1 MANNQHSTSVN
12 ATGKATELSAKTAIF
27 DAREY
32 RHALGCFPTG
42 VAIITTIDAQ
52 GKASGLTCNSFSS
65 VSLDPPLVLW
75 SLRKQSSSIDIYKNT
90 KAFAINV
97 LAGDQG
103 ELSGRFATSSIPDK
117 FEGIDFETGYA
128 GVPLINDCVA
138 RFHCRMHQQH
148 DAGDHIIFIGRV
160 ERFERV
166 REDDPLVFCKGAY
179 MMVTQSLRELAARG
193 TIGPAK
199 LLEARRLVYLGMVR
213 LACTNADDDDFK
225 AIERTLQEMQGHIDA
240 GNMLQRAR
248 LAIQFFDQIATAAH
262 NEVIAVVAQSLTT
275 LLQLSVKEYHK
286 SDRVGNLY
294 RPELDPLRWQIL
306 SALKK
311 RDRTT
316 VEHVVS
322 DYLDFVSNAKLNAPL
337 PV

>member
-1 MANNQHSTSVN
+1 MSASESTSTNLQGVPE
-12 ATGKATELSAKTAIF
+12 AQVAVTSQF
-27 DAREY
+27 DNKEF

-42 VAIITTIDAQ
+42 VAIITTLDEQ
-52 GKASGLTCNSFSS
+52 GKECGLTCNSFSS

-75 SLRKQSSSIDIYKNT
+75 SLRKKSSSIDAFRNT
-90 KAFAINV
+90 GAFAINV

-103 ELSGRFATSSIPDK
+103 ALSGRFATSAIADK
-117 FEGIDFETGYA
+117 FEGIEFERGYA

-138 RFHCRMHQQH
+138 RFHCSMHQQH
-148 DAGDHIIFIGRV
+148 DAGDHVIFIGRV

-199 LLEARRLVYLGMVR
+199 LLEARRLVYIGMVR
-213 LACTNADDDDFK
+213 LACTNAANEDFV
-225 AIERTLQEMQGHIDA
+225 AIETTLLQMQTQIEA

-248 LAIQFFDQIATAAH
+248 LAIRFFDQIAAAAH

-275 LLQLSVKEYHK
+275 LLQLSVNEYHK
-286 SDRVGNLY
+286 SDMVGTLY

-306 SALKK
+306 AALKE
-311 RDRTT
+311 RDKAT
-316 VEHVVS
+316 VEHAVS
-322 DYLDFVSNAKLNAPL
+322 DYLAYVSQAKLNAPL

>member
-1 MANNQHSTSVN
+1 MNAYESTSK
-12 ATGKATELSAKTAIF
+12 ARTGTPGALPEQVTHF
-27 DAREY
+27 DHKEF

-42 VAIITTIDAQ
+42 VAIISTLDEQ
-52 GKASGLTCNSFSS
+52 GKACGLTCNSFSS

-75 SLRKQSSSIDIYKNT
+75 SLRKKSSSIDVFRNT
-90 KAFAINV
+90 GAFAINV

-103 ELSGRFATSSIPDK
+103 ALSGRFATSAITDK
-117 FEGIDFETGYA
+117 FEGMTFSSGHA

-138 RFHCRMHQQH
+138 RFHCSMHQQH

-199 LLEARRLVYLGMVR
+199 LLEARRLVYIGMAR
-213 LACTNADDDDFK
+213 LACTNAANEDFA
-225 AIERTLQEMQGHIDA
+225 AIELTLQQMQDQIDA

-248 LAIQFFDQIATAAH
+248 LAIRFFEQIAAAAH

-275 LLQLSVKEYHK
+275 LLQMSVNEYHK
-286 SDRVGNLY
+286 SDKVGTLY
-294 RPELDPLRWQIL
+294 RPELDPLRWQML
-306 SALKK
+306 AALKE
-311 RDRTT
+311 RDKTAL
-316 VEHVVS
+316 ENAVS
-322 DYLDFVSNAKLNAPL
+322 HYLDYVSQAKLMAPL
-337 PV
+337 SV

>member
-1 MANNQHSTSVN
+1 MTSERSASVKV
-12 ATGKATELSAKTAIF
+12 AGKARDLSTEAVTF
-27 DAREY
+27 DAKEF

-42 VAIITTIDAQ
+42 VAIITTVDGQ
-52 GKASGLTCNSFSS
+52 GKACGLTCNSFSS

-75 SLRKQSSSIDIYKNT
+75 SLRKQSSSIEIFKNT
-90 KAFAINV
+90 QSFAINV

-117 FEGIDFETGYA
+117 FEGVAYESGYA

-138 RFHCRMHQQH
+138 RFHCSMHQQH
-148 DAGDHIIFIGRV
+148 DAGDHIIFIGQV

-199 LLEARRLVYLGMVR
+199 LLEARRLVYLGMVG
-213 LACTNADDDDFK
+213 LACTNAQEEDFK
-225 AIERTLQEMQGHIDA
+225 AIECTLRQMQTYIDA
-240 GNMLQRAR
+240 GDMLQRAR
-248 LAIQFFDQIATAAH
+248 LAIRFFDQIAAAAH

-275 LLQLSVKEYHK
+275 LLQLSVNEYHK

-306 SALKK
+306 SALKN
-311 RDRTT
+311 RDKIE
-316 VEHVVS
+316 VERVVS
-322 DYLDFVSNAKLNAPL
+322 DYLEYVSNAKLNAPL